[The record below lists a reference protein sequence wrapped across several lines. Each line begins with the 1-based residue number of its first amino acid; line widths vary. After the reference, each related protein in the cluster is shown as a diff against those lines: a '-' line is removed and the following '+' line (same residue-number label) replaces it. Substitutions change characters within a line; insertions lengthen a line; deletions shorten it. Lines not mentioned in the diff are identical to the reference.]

1 MVIDIILITI
11 PQTESEIESIRRF
24 LFDMIRREFGYGY
37 IPDYHRDIMEF
48 RKHYLNPPGNTFISA
63 SLGGK
68 VIGTLGLRA
77 YDREFEGLSYDP
89 ETTAGLWR
97 VFVHEDYRRR
107 GIASLLVGIAEAHAA
122 RMGYRRMYLHT
133 HKHVRGALEFWL
145 SMGYRVTLD
154 TGNELNTVHM
164 EKPLKPVGSP
174 DKLSTIHM
182 QKPFKTHRVL
192 QY

>member
-1 MVIDIILITI
+1 MVVDIILVTI

-37 IPDYHRDIMEF
+37 IPDYHRDIIEF
-48 RKHYLNPPGNTFISA
+48 REHYLNPPGNTFISA

-89 ETTAGLWR
+89 DTTAGLWR

-133 HKHVRGALEFWL
+133 HKHVGGALEFWL

-164 EKPLKPVGSP
+164 EKPLKPPESA
-174 DKLSTIHM
+174 DKVRTIHT
-182 QKPFKTHRVL
+182 QKPFKTQRVL